1 MGEDLYFIRKGVVRL
16 SIAMDAARVRHLYSC
31 GRGALFGE
39 MTFLGGGVNSTD
51 AIAVTDVELFVL
63 SRKTFNAFAEQH
75 KKAAANLFEG
85 LASVVTTRVRYLTSE
100 LVELES

>member
-1 MGEDLYFIRKGVVRL
+1 M
-16 SIAMDAARVRHLYSC
+16 A
-31 GRGALFGE
+31 
-39 MTFLGGGVNSTD
+39 FLEGGVNATD
-51 AIAVTDVELFVL
+51 AIAVSDVELFVL

-85 LASVVTTRVRYLTSE
+85 LASVVTNRVRYLTSE

>member
-1 MGEDLYFIRKGVVRL
+1 LLTPAFHHLVVECPEALCSGLAVPCVRRFALL
-16 SIAMDAARVRHLYSC
+16 SQ
-31 GRGALFGE
+31 FGQVL
-39 MTFLGGGVNSTD
+39 TQHQ
-51 AIAVTDVELFVL
+51 AKQITDVELFVL
-63 SRKTFNAFAEQH
+63 SRKTFNAFANQH